1 MRPPH
6 HPPTS
11 MTITKPLKMA
21 SINALLLSQSMHA
34 LVHGPDYY
42 LSLLPLPLPPSI
54 ISPSPSPLPPP
65 QCYRLLQDQHVYQVS
80 DCSLGLENT
89 SVVVEVTS
97 FEPLQELLI
106 TWELKVLQSNYV
118 VSGGLAPYPIDR
130 ASVLI
135 RY

>member
-42 LSLLPLPLPPSI
+42 LSLLLSPSLPPS
-54 ISPSPSPLPPP
+54 SPLPPHLSLP
-65 QCYRLLQDQHVYQVS
+65 PNAAGYCRTNMCTKCQTVPWVS
-80 DCSLGLENT
+80 RTHL
-89 SVVVEVTS
+89 
-97 FEPLQELLI
+97 
-106 TWELKVLQSNYV
+106 WW
-118 VSGGLAPYPIDR
+118 
-130 ASVLI
+130 
-135 RY
+135 

>member
-21 SINALLLSQSMHA
+21 SINALLPSQSMHA

-42 LSLLPLPLPPSI
+42 LSLLLSPSLPPS
-54 ISPSPSPLPPP
+54 SPLPPHLSLPP
-65 QCYRLLQDQHVYQVS
+65 QCCRLLQDHHVYQVS

>member
-42 LSLLPLPLPPSI
+42 LSLL
-54 ISPSPSPLPPP
+54 PLPPP

-106 TWELKVLQSNYV
+106 TWELKVLQSNYI
-118 VSGGLAPYPIDR
+118 VSGGLAPYPID
-130 ASVLI
+130 SSN
-135 RY
+135 